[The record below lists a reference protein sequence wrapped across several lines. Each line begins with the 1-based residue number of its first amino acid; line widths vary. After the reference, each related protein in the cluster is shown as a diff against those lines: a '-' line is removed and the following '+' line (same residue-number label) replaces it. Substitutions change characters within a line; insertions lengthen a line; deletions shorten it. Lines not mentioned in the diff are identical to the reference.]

1 MLATTDVEDRANG
14 RSPCGV
20 PILDQARDLGLVRDL
35 PGDGFLKMNAFKFV
49 TASLNAFKLIVQINR
64 DGRRSARPRA

>member
-1 MLATTDVEDRANG
+1 MLAGIAEVATLAAPQPPDGMDWVA
-14 RSPCGV
+14 CGV

-49 TASLNAFKLIVQINR
+49 TVVPERVQV
-64 DGRRSARPRA
+64 DRADQSR